1 MTHSSEP
8 SKYAQSG
15 VDGQSADRSLSGLL
29 KHILPT
35 WGFNPQYP
43 VRGGKG
49 YFANVIDLGNGEG
62 VAFCTD
68 GVGTKIV
75 VAELMGKYDTIGI
88 DCVAMNVN
96 DLICVGAR
104 PVSMVDYIA
113 CASTDEN
120 IFAEI
125 GRGLADGARQAS
137 ISICGGE
144 ISQIG
149 EIISGIDLIGAAI
162 GHLPIER
169 INSGQAVRPGNLIVG
184 LASSGVHAN
193 GLSLAR
199 KVLLGADQDKQKKQA
214 NQFEDVLGRALGEEL
229 LQPTRIYVPEV
240 MEILGS
246 GIDPKAL
253 VHITGGGLCNLNR
266 VASGNVRFVIDT
278 PPPTLPVFQLIQE
291 RGEVS
296 DAEMFEVFNMGVGFC
311 IVVEAT
317 SQADQVLK
325 ICEKHG
331 TSAQVIGH
339 VSACEGTEVT
349 LPQYKLVGRA
359 QKFRVE
365 G

>member
-1 MTHSSEP
+1 MAES

-15 VDGQSADRSLSGLL
+15 VNGPAAENALSGLL
-29 KHILPT
+29 KHLLPT
-35 WGFNPQYP
+35 WELNPRYP

-68 GVGTKIV
+68 GVGTKMV

-113 CASTDEN
+113 CAATDEAV
-120 IFAEI
+120 FAAV
-125 GRGLADGARQAS
+125 GKGLAAGARQAN

-149 EIISGIDLIGAAI
+149 DIISGIDLIGAAI

-199 KVLLGADQDKQKKQA
+199 KVLLGADRDGQ
-214 NQFEDVLGRALGEEL
+214 NTRVHRFEDALGRTLGEEL
-229 LQPTRIYVPEV
+229 LEPTRIYVPEV
-240 MEILGS
+240 LDIWES
-246 GIDPKAL
+246 GIEARAMA
-253 VHITGGGLCNLNR
+253 HITGGGLNNLNR
-266 VASGNVRFVIDT
+266 VAGGNIRFVIDA
-278 PPPTLPVFQLIQE
+278 PPPIPPVFQLIQE
-291 RGEVS
+291 RGGVS
-296 DAEMFEVFNMGVGFC
+296 DAEMFEVFNMGIGFC
-311 IVVEAT
+311 LVVEGAQ
-317 SQADQVLK
+317 QAEHILK
-325 ICEKHG
+325 ICEKHE
-331 TSAQVIGH
+331 TAAQVIGH
-339 VSACEGTEVT
+339 VEACEGTEVT
-349 LPQYKLVGRA
+349 VPKYRLVGRG
-359 QKFRVE
+359 QKFRKV
-365 G
+365 